1 MDEVFELFD
10 HGLLSAGPPLF
21 NHTTGQGVWHE
32 ERQSWNSAVKFG
44 GLAECPKW
52 VIAEPPRRHVS
63 LCARS
68 RTQPGSK

>member
-44 GLAECPKW
+44 SPGVPLGRPNSRRCLA
-52 VIAEPPRRHVS
+52 
-63 LCARS
+63 
-68 RTQPGSK
+68 